1 MKQSRA
7 MSLVET
13 TLSTAA
19 GFGISLGCQATVL
32 PLLGVTVS
40 FTQNV
45 AFAVVMTFVSIAR
58 QFGMRRLFEALHIRI
73 PMSAAALAVLAERRR
88 QIEVEG
94 WTAEH
99 DDAHEI
105 GDMAKAAACYAAHG
119 KKPPGESGVFVPP
132 IGWPWSQEWWKPAGF
147 RRDLVR
153 AGALIL
159 AEIERFDRA
168 RKKRSAS

>member
-7 MSLVET
+7 MSLLET
-13 TLSTAA
+13 SLSTAA
-19 GFGISLGCQATVL
+19 GFGISLAAQSTVL
-32 PLLGVTVS
+32 PMLGVTVS
-40 FTQNV
+40 FSQNI

-58 QFGMRRLFEALHIRI
+58 QYVMRRIFEALHIRV

-88 QIEVEG
+88 QIEAEG

-99 DDAHEI
+99 DDAH
-105 GDMAKAAACYAAHG
+105 A
-119 KKPPGESGVFVPP
+119 PGELARAGAAYAIFDNGGWGKSAKH
-132 IGWPWSQEWWKPAGF
+132 IWPWNDDWWKPHNV

-153 AGALIL
+153 GAALIL

-168 RKKRSAS
+168 RKKRSAA